1 MLQHKATKNCEAG
14 EEGKATITCL
24 TFTGHRRKRRYL
36 CRLDDFELWLPGGLY
51 GALADLAYAA
61 MQTDTGASE
70 VSSVVAFR
78 LRRAIHD
85 VCRIDGEQV
94 VESCGS
100 SEYRLAIELAYVH
113 VDDSFFELKRIQLL
127 PVDYFDEFAMLRE
140 PRKT

>member
-1 MLQHKATKNCEAG
+1 MLQRNDTKNCEAG
-14 EEGKATITCL
+14 KTTISDL

-36 CRLDDFELWLPGGLY
+36 CRLDGCELWLPGGLY

-61 MQTDTGASE
+61 MQSDTGAME

-85 VCRIDGEQV
+85 ACRIDGEQI

-100 SEYRLAIELAYVH
+100 SEYRLAIDLAGVY
-113 VDDSFFELKRIQLL
+113 VDDSFFELKRVQLL
-127 PVDYFDEFAMLRE
+127 PADYFEEFASLRE
-140 PRKT
+140 PRDA